1 MSANRRRQ
9 KRGLISYDDLEK
21 IKHILNY
28 IYTDHYQDISTFP
41 RFEECFAPLSIEKKI
56 NFPEAY
62 SEMLGE
68 KKKYL
73 TLRRMIKFYLNFNK
87 KEINYSENTINLY
100 NLLFNSIFKKE
111 GEFIGKE
118 LNNSISYS
126 SKNFI
131 GHKTISSIAVITDK
145 KNKEISG
152 LQIIYD
158 DIFVSNLFFG
168 NLNKLNIGLLINL
181 NIKENLPD
189 ELNKKFPDKNQ
200 RDGILN
206 ILGTYTDHITFIGF
220 KSRLGKI
227 LVFGKPEGKPFLFG
241 ENGKQLSYIKLS
253 IKNNHI
259 CYLEPHFNEIDRI
272 NPYLSIKSSQ
282 VNEDFLNEDKL
293 LYEENFIQKTINNNN
308 INDKKKLELFLL
320 PLINDENFKKSFDN
334 GDIRGTFIYEIC
346 NLTGDNLTKEDVDNA
361 KKTVDKIN
369 IEDEVK
375 HYNNFNVGL
384 KKNIGIF
391 NINAIGFQTLKPVMK
406 KIENTVIDQQENNKV
421 LKIKDYLT
429 NAENFENF
437 IKNLRKKII
446 KDIGKSNLNN
456 SDNHIHKI
464 EEEEDD
470 EEEKKNINN
479 KNEENKNEEEEE
491 EEEKEKIKT
500 NNTNKN
506 NINNIINEDNNNN
519 NNEDNKYDIN
529 NIKLINDNNNIINKS
544 KTESTKDPIKKKD
557 TNDYTNFFKKIA
569 KEFAEKKLLSN
580 ENNNPF
586 NQLKNRKKNRGKTEE
601 IKTRNRKSNFEKEI
615 TKEDLIYNKWKLF
628 SKKLSKSQG
637 LNLLQTIGAVIK
649 GIHLLKY
656 EEEGKK
662 SLGIS
667 NEKAIKLLN
676 ILKENKKII
685 LMLSKAHT
693 ESLRRKKEIEDLIKL
708 DEELALKHIED
719 KKKEKV
725 EEEKKKEELKRKEIE
740 NKINNEIN
748 IINNERE
755 KREKIINEYEKKIEN
770 ENNIFRKKNLEEKY
784 ENIKKDD
791 IKKKEDEN
799 KKLLELKKNGKYK

>member
-68 KKKYL
+68 NKKYL
-73 TLRRMIKFYLNFNK
+73 NLRRMIKFYLNFNK

-131 GHKTISSIAVITDK
+131 GHNTISSIAVITDK

-470 EEEKKNINN
+470 EEEKKIIN
-479 KNEENKNEEEEE
+479 NKNEEEEE

-586 NQLKNRKKNRGKTEE
+586 NQLRNRKKNRGKTEE

-693 ESLRRKKEIEDLIKL
+693 ES
-708 DEELALKHIED
+708 
-719 KKKEKV
+719 
-725 EEEKKKEELKRKEIE
+725 
-740 NKINNEIN
+740 
-748 IINNERE
+748 
-755 KREKIINEYEKKIEN
+755 
-770 ENNIFRKKNLEEKY
+770 
-784 ENIKKDD
+784 
-791 IKKKEDEN
+791 
-799 KKLLELKKNGKYK
+799 

>member
-68 KKKYL
+68 NKKYL
-73 TLRRMIKFYLNFNK
+73 NLRRMIKFYLNFNK

-131 GHKTISSIAVITDK
+131 GHNTISSIAVITDK

-391 NINAIGFQTLKPVMK
+391 NINDIGFQTLKPVMK

-470 EEEKKNINN
+470 EEEKKIIN
-479 KNEENKNEEEEE
+479 NKNEEEEE
-491 EEEKEKIKT
+491 EDEEKEEIKT

-557 TNDYTNFFKKIA
+557 TNDYTNFLKKI
-569 KEFAEKKLLSN
+569 
-580 ENNNPF
+580 
-586 NQLKNRKKNRGKTEE
+586 
-601 IKTRNRKSNFEKEI
+601 
-615 TKEDLIYNKWKLF
+615 TKQF
-628 SKKLSKSQG
+628 
-637 LNLLQTIGAVIK
+637 T
-649 GIHLLKY
+649 
-656 EEEGKK
+656 
-662 SLGIS
+662 
-667 NEKAIKLLN
+667 
-676 ILKENKKII
+676 NKKI
-685 LMLSKAHT
+685 
-693 ESLRRKKEIEDLIKL
+693 
-708 DEELALKHIED
+708 
-719 KKKEKV
+719 
-725 EEEKKKEELKRKEIE
+725 
-740 NKINNEIN
+740 
-748 IINNERE
+748 
-755 KREKIINEYEKKIEN
+755 
-770 ENNIFRKKNLEEKY
+770 
-784 ENIKKDD
+784 
-791 IKKKEDEN
+791 
-799 KKLLELKKNGKYK
+799 

>member
-68 KKKYL
+68 NKKYL
-73 TLRRMIKFYLNFNK
+73 NLRRMIKFYLNFNK

-145 KNKEISG
+145 KNKQISG

-253 IKNNHI
+253 IQNNRI

-361 KKTVDKIN
+361 KKAVDKIN

-391 NINAIGFQTLKPVMK
+391 NINSIGFQTLKPVMK

-470 EEEKKNINN
+470 EEEKKIINN
-479 KNEENKNEEEEE
+479 KK
-491 EEEKEKIKT
+491 
-500 NNTNKN
+500 
-506 NINNIINEDNNNN
+506 
-519 NNEDNKYDIN
+519 
-529 NIKLINDNNNIINKS
+529 
-544 KTESTKDPIKKKD
+544 
-557 TNDYTNFFKKIA
+557 
-569 KEFAEKKLLSN
+569 
-580 ENNNPF
+580 
-586 NQLKNRKKNRGKTEE
+586 
-601 IKTRNRKSNFEKEI
+601 
-615 TKEDLIYNKWKLF
+615 
-628 SKKLSKSQG
+628 
-637 LNLLQTIGAVIK
+637 
-649 GIHLLKY
+649 
-656 EEEGKK
+656 
-662 SLGIS
+662 
-667 NEKAIKLLN
+667 
-676 ILKENKKII
+676 
-685 LMLSKAHT
+685 
-693 ESLRRKKEIEDLIKL
+693 
-708 DEELALKHIED
+708 
-719 KKKEKV
+719 
-725 EEEKKKEELKRKEIE
+725 
-740 NKINNEIN
+740 
-748 IINNERE
+748 
-755 KREKIINEYEKKIEN
+755 
-770 ENNIFRKKNLEEKY
+770 
-784 ENIKKDD
+784 
-791 IKKKEDEN
+791 
-799 KKLLELKKNGKYK
+799 

>member
-68 KKKYL
+68 NKKYL
-73 TLRRMIKFYLNFNK
+73 NLRRMIKFYLNFNK

-131 GHKTISSIAVITDK
+131 GHNTISSIAVITDK

-320 PLINDENFKKSFDN
+320 PESKM
-334 GDIRGTFIYEIC
+334 
-346 NLTGDNLTKEDVDNA
+346 
-361 KKTVDKIN
+361 KI
-369 IEDEVK
+369 
-375 HYNNFNVGL
+375 L
-384 KKNIGIF
+384 KKVLI
-391 NINAIGFQTLKPVMK
+391 
-406 KIENTVIDQQENNKV
+406 IEI
-421 LKIKDYLT
+421 
-429 NAENFENF
+429 
-437 IKNLRKKII
+437 
-446 KDIGKSNLNN
+446 
-456 SDNHIHKI
+456 
-464 EEEEDD
+464 
-470 EEEKKNINN
+470 
-479 KNEENKNEEEEE
+479 
-491 EEEKEKIKT
+491 
-500 NNTNKN
+500 
-506 NINNIINEDNNNN
+506 
-519 NNEDNKYDIN
+519 
-529 NIKLINDNNNIINKS
+529 
-544 KTESTKDPIKKKD
+544 
-557 TNDYTNFFKKIA
+557 
-569 KEFAEKKLLSN
+569 
-580 ENNNPF
+580 
-586 NQLKNRKKNRGKTEE
+586 
-601 IKTRNRKSNFEKEI
+601 
-615 TKEDLIYNKWKLF
+615 
-628 SKKLSKSQG
+628 
-637 LNLLQTIGAVIK
+637 
-649 GIHLLKY
+649 
-656 EEEGKK
+656 
-662 SLGIS
+662 
-667 NEKAIKLLN
+667 
-676 ILKENKKII
+676 
-685 LMLSKAHT
+685 
-693 ESLRRKKEIEDLIKL
+693 
-708 DEELALKHIED
+708 
-719 KKKEKV
+719 
-725 EEEKKKEELKRKEIE
+725 
-740 NKINNEIN
+740 
-748 IINNERE
+748 
-755 KREKIINEYEKKIEN
+755 
-770 ENNIFRKKNLEEKY
+770 
-784 ENIKKDD
+784 
-791 IKKKEDEN
+791 
-799 KKLLELKKNGKYK
+799 

>member
-68 KKKYL
+68 NKKYL
-73 TLRRMIKFYLNFNK
+73 NLRRMIKFYLNFNK

-131 GHKTISSIAVITDK
+131 GHNTISSIAVITDK

-470 EEEKKNINN
+470 EEEKKIIN
-479 KNEENKNEEEEE
+479 NKNEEEEE
-491 EEEKEKIKT
+491 EDEEKEEIKT

-685 LMLSKAHT
+685 IMLSKAHT
-693 ESLRRKKEIEDLIKL
+693 ES
-708 DEELALKHIED
+708 
-719 KKKEKV
+719 
-725 EEEKKKEELKRKEIE
+725 
-740 NKINNEIN
+740 
-748 IINNERE
+748 
-755 KREKIINEYEKKIEN
+755 
-770 ENNIFRKKNLEEKY
+770 
-784 ENIKKDD
+784 
-791 IKKKEDEN
+791 
-799 KKLLELKKNGKYK
+799 

>member
-68 KKKYL
+68 NKKYL
-73 TLRRMIKFYLNFNK
+73 NLRRMIKFYLNFNK

-145 KNKEISG
+145 KNKQISG

-253 IKNNHI
+253 IQNNHI

-361 KKTVDKIN
+361 KKAVDKIN

-391 NINAIGFQTLKPVMK
+391 NINSIGFQTLKPVMK

-470 EEEKKNINN
+470 EEEKKIIN
-479 KNEENKNEEEEE
+479 NKNEEEEE
-491 EEEKEKIKT
+491 EDEEKEEIKT

-544 KTESTKDPIKKKD
+544 KSENIKDPIKK
-557 TNDYTNFFKKIA
+557 
-569 KEFAEKKLLSN
+569 
-580 ENNNPF
+580 
-586 NQLKNRKKNRGKTEE
+586 R
-601 IKTRNRKSNFEKEI
+601 
-615 TKEDLIYNKWKLF
+615 
-628 SKKLSKSQG
+628 
-637 LNLLQTIGAVIK
+637 
-649 GIHLLKY
+649 
-656 EEEGKK
+656 
-662 SLGIS
+662 
-667 NEKAIKLLN
+667 
-676 ILKENKKII
+676 
-685 LMLSKAHT
+685 
-693 ESLRRKKEIEDLIKL
+693 
-708 DEELALKHIED
+708 
-719 KKKEKV
+719 
-725 EEEKKKEELKRKEIE
+725 
-740 NKINNEIN
+740 
-748 IINNERE
+748 
-755 KREKIINEYEKKIEN
+755 
-770 ENNIFRKKNLEEKY
+770 
-784 ENIKKDD
+784 
-791 IKKKEDEN
+791 
-799 KKLLELKKNGKYK
+799 YK

>member
-1 MSANRRRQ
+1 M
-9 KRGLISYDDLEK
+9 
-21 IKHILNY
+21 
-28 IYTDHYQDISTFP
+28 
-41 RFEECFAPLSIEKKI
+41 
-56 NFPEAY
+56 
-62 SEMLGE
+62 
-68 KKKYL
+68 
-73 TLRRMIKFYLNFNK
+73 
-87 KEINYSENTINLY
+87 
-100 NLLFNSIFKKE
+100 
-111 GEFIGKE
+111 
-118 LNNSISYS
+118 
-126 SKNFI
+126 
-131 GHKTISSIAVITDK
+131 
-145 KNKEISG
+145 
-152 LQIIYD
+152 
-158 DIFVSNLFFG
+158 
-168 NLNKLNIGLLINL
+168 
-181 NIKENLPD
+181 
-189 ELNKKFPDKNQ
+189 
-200 RDGILN
+200 
-206 ILGTYTDHITFIGF
+206 
-220 KSRLGKI
+220 
-227 LVFGKPEGKPFLFG
+227 
-241 ENGKQLSYIKLS
+241 
-253 IKNNHI
+253 
-259 CYLEPHFNEIDRI
+259 
-272 NPYLSIKSSQ
+272 
-282 VNEDFLNEDKL
+282 
-293 LYEENFIQKTINNNN
+293 
-308 INDKKKLELFLL
+308 
-320 PLINDENFKKSFDN
+320 
-334 GDIRGTFIYEIC
+334 
-346 NLTGDNLTKEDVDNA
+346 TGDNLTKEDVDNA
-361 KKTVDKIN
+361 KKAVDKIN

-391 NINAIGFQTLKPVMK
+391 NINSIGFQTLKPVMK

-470 EEEKKNINN
+470 EEEKKIINK

-491 EEEKEKIKT
+491 EEEEKEEIKT
-500 NNTNKN
+500 NNINKN
-506 NINNIINEDNNNN
+506 NINDIINEDNNNI
-519 NNEDNKYDIN
+519 NNEDNKHDIN
-529 NIKLINDNNNIINKS
+529 NIKLINDNNDIINKT
-544 KTESTKDPIKKKD
+544 KTENIKEPIKKKD

-601 IKTRNRKSNFEKEI
+601 IKTRNRKSHLEKEI
-615 TKEDLIYNKWKLF
+615 SKEDLIYNKWKLF

-719 KKKEKV
+719 KK
-725 EEEKKKEELKRKEIE
+725 RKS
-740 NKINNEIN
+740 
-748 IINNERE
+748 
-755 KREKIINEYEKKIEN
+755 
-770 ENNIFRKKNLEEKY
+770 
-784 ENIKKDD
+784 
-791 IKKKEDEN
+791 
-799 KKLLELKKNGKYK
+799 